1 MHHGIEPVGDPVSHR
16 NLTFDLYG
24 SYRRGAMNTSG
35 KLVVI
40 HLRVDA

>member
-1 MHHGIEPVGDPVSHR
+1 MHHGIEPVGDPASHW
-16 NLTFDLYG
+16 NLTFDQCG

-40 HLRVDA
+40 HMRVGA